1 MRLAYLIDLFS
12 FLMHEF
18 DKLSVGIR
26 NFFEKIVH
34 LQLIDKSVNS
44 SLGVVIEAPTSSAK
58 RRYHGHLQLI
68 D

>member
-18 DKLSVGIR
+18 DKLCVGIR

-34 LQLIDKSVNS
+34 LQLIDDPEFSCFAHDSDRVDAFAIWN
-44 SLGVVIEAPTSSAK
+44 
-58 RRYHGHLQLI
+58 
-68 D
+68 